1 MANNGPVTLI
11 LLILIPTIVAGAL
24 ADSAPEAATD
34 GTPSE
39 PPLVLLRLQSL
50 VQEELDHLD
59 DNVSLAAE
67 KLASTGLGGPEARN
81 ILNEVCLKNP
91 IVITC
96 SAVDLNG
103 IMVTVEPDAYRWAE
117 GSNISDQKHVIEIQ
131 ETHQPVLSSTFT
143 AVEGFDAVVLEW
155 PIFSPDGEMIGSV
168 NALFRP
174 DLLLN
179 STAELWRQEVGDE
192 NVTAWAMATDG
203 LIHYDPDPEE
213 VGRNLFTDPLY
224 APYVQ
229 LLVLGERIASEKSG
243 TGTYEFLGPG
253 LVDPVVKR
261 AWWATVGLH
270 GAEWRMVVVR
280 AV

>member
-1 MANNGPVTLI
+1 
-11 LLILIPTIVAGAL
+11 
-24 ADSAPEAATD
+24 
-34 GTPSE
+34 
-39 PPLVLLRLQSL
+39 
-50 VQEELDHLD
+50 
-59 DNVSLAAE
+59 
-67 KLASTGLGGPEARN
+67 
-81 ILNEVCLKNP
+81 
-91 IVITC
+91 
-96 SAVDLNG
+96 
-103 IMVTVEPDAYRWAE
+103 
-117 GSNISDQKHVIEIQ
+117 
-131 ETHQPVLSSTFT
+131 
-143 AVEGFDAVVLEW
+143 
-155 PIFSPDGEMIGSV
+155 
-168 NALFRP
+168 
-174 DLLLN
+174 
-179 STAELWRQEVGDE
+179 
-192 NVTAWAMATDG
+192 MATDG